1 MLVVKNLP
9 INSGD
14 VRASDLIPKL
24 GRFPE
29 GGHVNTLHTLGCGP
43 EGHIESDMAEVTSHA
58 IHTHISLLS
67 QNKTLLFLKINHSSH
82 LFNLSYI

>member
-9 INSGD
+9 VISGD

-29 GGHVNTLHTLGCGP
+29 GGHVNTLQYSCL
-43 EGHIESDMAEVTSHA
+43 ENLLDREESDGLWSRGSHRVR
-58 IHTHISLLS
+58 HG
-67 QNKTLLFLKINHSSH
+67 
-82 LFNLSYI
+82 

>member
-9 INSGD
+9 VNSGD

-29 GGHVNTLHTLGCGP
+29 GGHVNTLQNSCLENP
-43 EGHIESDMAEVTSHA
+43 LDREKSDGLWSRGSHRGR
-58 IHTHISLLS
+58 HG
-67 QNKTLLFLKINHSSH
+67 
-82 LFNLSYI
+82 